1 MSFEEL
7 LAQSV
12 ADAVRQAQAPLI
24 ARLDALERLLTAQGG
39 ERQNDLLTLEQVA
52 ARLRVSKRTVLRYV
66 EKGQLHAP
74 TGAGH
79 ARRWRVRDLS
89 HFGEVIA

>member
-1 MSFEEL
+1 MSFDEL

-24 ARLDALERLLTAQGG
+24 ARIESLEKLLTAQGG
-39 ERQNDLLTLEQVA
+39 ERQSDLLTLEQVA
-52 ARLRVSKRTVLRYV
+52 ARLRVSKRTVLRSV
-66 EKGQLHAP
+66 EEGQLHAP

-79 ARRWRVRDLS
+79 ARRWRVRDLAS
-89 HFGEVIA
+89 FGEAV

>member
-24 ARLDALERLLTAQGG
+24 ARLDALEKLLTAQGG

-79 ARRWRVRDLS
+79 ARRWRVRDLTN
-89 HFGEVIA
+89 FGEAV

>member
-1 MSFEEL
+1 MGFEEL

-12 ADAVRQAQAPLI
+12 VDAVRQAQAPLI
-24 ARLDALERLLTAQGG
+24 ARIESLERLLTAQGG
-39 ERQNDLLTLEQVA
+39 ERQSDLLTLEQVA

-89 HFGEVIA
+89 NFGEAV